1 MRVKYALFFA
11 MTVCV
16 PSLHLASES
25 AMKLHSTAFNT
36 NSVIPSQY
44 TCAGDGNSP
53 QLAWRDVPTGTRAFA
68 LIVDDPDAP
77 SGTFVHWVVY
87 NIASNVTELPENAL
101 KSQATSQSAIQGVN
115 GADQIGYRGPC
126 PPPGKPHHYHFRL
139 FALDSPLDLKA
150 GASADEVRQAI
161 KGHVLGQT
169 ELVGV
174 FGR

>member
-11 MTVCV
+11 VTMCV
-16 PSLHLASES
+16 PSLVLASES
-25 AMKLHSTAFNT
+25 AMKLHSTAFND

-44 TCAGDGNSP
+44 TCAGEGKSP
-53 QLAWRDVPTGTRAFA
+53 QLAWRDVPAGTRALA

-77 SGTFVHWVVY
+77 RRTFVHWVVY
-87 NIASNVTELPENAL
+87 NITPNVTELPENAL
-101 KSQATSQSAIQGVN
+101 KFETTSQSAIQGVN
-115 GADQIGYRGPC
+115 GADQVGYRGPC

-139 FALDSPLDLKA
+139 FALDSSLDLKP

-161 KGHVLGQT
+161 KGHVIGQT
-169 ELVGV
+169 ELVGI

>member
-1 MRVKYALFFA
+1 MRVKYALFFVVT
-11 MTVCV
+11 MCV
-16 PSLHLASES
+16 PSLVLAAES
-25 AMKLHSTAFNT
+25 AMKLHSTAFND

-44 TCAGDGNSP
+44 TCAGNGTSP
-53 QLAWRDVPTGTRAFA
+53 QLAWHDAPAGTRAFA

-77 SGTFVHWVVY
+77 RGTFVHWVVY
-87 NIASNVTELPENAL
+87 NITSNATELPENAL
-101 KSQATSQSAIQGVN
+101 KSEATSQSATQGVN

-139 FALDSPLDLKA
+139 FALDSPLDLKP

-169 ELVGV
+169 ELVGI